1 VTIADTAASRR
12 SIRHPLLWVVIS
24 LSLAVNLF
32 FVAGALW
39 TRFHAPLPL
48 TRAERFDEMATALA
62 LDPQQ
67 RQDFARYAQ
76 TMRGQL
82 EAMRKAA
89 SPLVRATW
97 TEVSKPQPNETKV
110 MALLDEAM
118 RVRRGHL
125 NEITEATIAFLK
137 NLSPEQRVKFVKLVH
152 QGPPPWSLQ
161 FPRRH
166 N

>member
-1 VTIADTAASRR
+1 MTIAGAAASRR
-12 SIRHPLLWVVIS
+12 NIRHPLLWVALS
-24 LSLAVNLF
+24 LSLALNLF
-32 FVAGALW
+32 FVGGALW

-67 RQDFARYAQ
+67 RQDFAGYAQ

-97 TEVSKPQPNETKV
+97 AEVVKPQPDEAKV
-110 MALLDEAM
+110 MGLLDEVTQ
-118 RVRRGHL
+118 VRRSHL
-125 NEITEATIAFLK
+125 TEITEATIAFLRI
-137 NLSPEQRVKFVKLVH
+137 LSPEQRTKFVKVVH

-166 N
+166 D